1 MTAMIAW
8 SSGKDCALAL
18 HRARHIS
25 GLTVSTA
32 LTTLTEPFGRVS
44 MHGVRRALLDAQLE
58 AASLAPLIVPIP
70 YPCSNELYEERMRDA
85 LDTARRA
92 GITQIIFGDLFLE
105 EIRAYREQ
113 KLAGTGIAPLFPLWG
128 VPTSR
133 LAREIIAS
141 GIEAYIVCIDRA
153 KLPDEFC
160 GRRYDAALLDALPG
174 DVDPCGENGE
184 FHTCVVGG
192 PILSRRIPV
201 VVGECVVRDGFTFC
215 DLVSADHG
223 DTVAS
228 RA

>member
-18 HRARHIS
+18 HRARHVS
-25 GLTVSTA
+25 GLTVSAA
-32 LTTLTEPFGRVS
+32 LTTITEPFGRVS
-44 MHGVRRALLDAQLE
+44 MHGVRRSLLDAQLD
-58 AASLAPLIVPIP
+58 AASLASLVVPIP
-70 YPCSNELYEERMRDA
+70 YPCANEIYEERMSDA

-92 GITQIIFGDLFLE
+92 GVTQIVFGDLFLE

-113 KLAGTGIAPLFPLWG
+113 KLAGTGITPLFPLWG

-133 LAREIIAS
+133 LACEIIAS
-141 GIEAYIVCIDRA
+141 GIEAYLVCIDRT

-160 GRRYDAALLDALPG
+160 GRRYDAALLAALPE

-192 PILSRRIPV
+192 PMLSRRIEV
-201 VVGECVVRDGFTFC
+201 VVGERVSRDGFTFC
-215 DLVSADHG
+215 DLAPTETDSFLSCA
-223 DTVAS
+223 
-228 RA
+228 

>member
-18 HRARHIS
+18 HRARHVG
-25 GLTVSTA
+25 GLTVSAA
-32 LTTLTEPFGRVS
+32 LTTVTEPFGRVS
-44 MHGVRRALLDAQLE
+44 MHGVRRALLDAQLD
-58 AASLAPLIVPIP
+58 AASLASLTVPIP
-70 YPCSNELYEERMRDA
+70 YPCTNEIYEERMSDA

-92 GITQIIFGDLFLE
+92 GVTQIVFGDLFLE

-113 KLAGTGIAPLFPLWG
+113 KLAGTGITPLFPLWG

-141 GIEAYIVCIDRA
+141 GIEAYLVCIDRT

-160 GRRYDAALLDALPG
+160 GRRYDAALLAALPG

-192 PILSRRIPV
+192 PMLSRRIAV
-201 VVGECVVRDGFTFC
+201 VVGERVSRDGFTFC
-215 DLVSADHG
+215 DLAPTETDSFLSCA
-223 DTVAS
+223 
-228 RA
+228 

>member
-18 HRARHIS
+18 HRARHVS
-25 GLTVSTA
+25 GLTVSLA
-32 LTTLTEPFGRVS
+32 LTTITEPFGRVS
-44 MHGVRRALLDAQLE
+44 MHGVRRSLLDAQLD
-58 AASLAPLIVPIP
+58 AARLAPLIVPIP
-70 YPCSNELYEERMRDA
+70 YPCANEVYEERMRAA
-85 LDTARRA
+85 LDAARRA
-92 GITQIIFGDLFLE
+92 GVTQIIFGDLFLE
-105 EIRAYREQ
+105 DIRAYREQ

-128 VPTSR
+128 VPTWR

-160 GRRYDAALLDALPG
+160 GRRYDAALLAALPG
-174 DVDPCGENGE
+174 NVDPCGENGE

-192 PILSRRIPV
+192 PMLSRRIAV
-201 VVGECVVRDGFTFC
+201 VVGERVIRDGFTFC
-215 DLVSADHG
+215 DLAPADDG
-223 DTVAS
+223 DLIAS